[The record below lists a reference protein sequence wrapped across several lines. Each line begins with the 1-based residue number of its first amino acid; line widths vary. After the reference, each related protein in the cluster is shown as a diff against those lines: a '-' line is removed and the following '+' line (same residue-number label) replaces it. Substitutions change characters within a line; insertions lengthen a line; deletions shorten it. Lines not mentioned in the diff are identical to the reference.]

1 MKKNLALI
9 FSAVLVSML
18 VFSVFAQ
25 VSVGLKAGYW
35 VEYAITYT
43 GNPPPDSS
51 PERIRVDIQSVK
63 GTTVAMAIERVM
75 LNGQEDSQNST
86 FDFENG
92 APYLLAVPA
101 NLNTDDVFYNKDVG
115 YVTIDGVEDYIL
127 KGETR
132 TVVYA
137 DLTQLIFRWD
147 QNTGILVQVDEN
159 QSTFTEKWIVDEINL
174 EANQTS
180 DLNPLIIYGI
190 IIAVVAVLVI
200 GGYFLLR
207 KKRVKPQ

>member
-1 MKKNLALI
+1 M
-9 FSAVLVSML
+9 
-18 VFSVFAQ
+18 
-25 VSVGLKAGYW
+25 
-35 VEYAITYT
+35 E
-43 GNPPPDSS
+43 
-51 PERIRVDIQSVK
+51 
-63 GTTVAMAIERVM
+63 IERVV
-75 LNGQEDSQNST
+75 LNGQEDSQNPT

-115 YVTIDGVEDYIL
+115 YVTIDGIEDYNL

-132 TVVYA
+132 AVVYA

-147 QNTGILVQVDEN
+147 QDTGILVQVDEEKD
-159 QSTFTEKWIVDEINL
+159 TFTEKWIVDEINL

-180 DLNPLIIYGI
+180 ELNPLIIYGI
-190 IIAVVAVLVI
+190 IIAVVAVLAI